1 MDAGRLR
8 RAGALGAVLA
18 LGATGL
24 VASGATADSNDRAA
38 KERATI
44 TMAVDGKDFVFEG
57 PRSVESGAKLEIV
70 NDTKPKKVGP
80 HTFSLVKK
88 GALPETKADA
98 KKCEQ
103 FKGVCGKVAQ
113 AHEVNPETF
122 EIGAPDVDVAKKGW
136 DASFGKEGDTWYTE
150 TEGEDTVRKVSAEP
164 GSKLYYLC
172 VVHPFMQGK
181 IKVK

>member
-1 MDAGRLR
+1 
-8 RAGALGAVLA
+8 VIA

-24 VASGATADSNDRAA
+24 VATGATADSNDRAA
-38 KERATI
+38 KEKAVI
-44 TMAVDGKDFVFEG
+44 TMAVDGKDFIFEG
-57 PRSVESGAKLEIV
+57 PKSVESGAKLEIV

-88 GALPETKADA
+88 NTLPETKQDG
-98 KKCEQ
+98 KNCEQ
-103 FKGVCGKVAQ
+103 FKGICGKVAA

-150 TEGEDTVRKVSAEP
+150 TEGEETSRKVSAEA
-164 GSKLYYLC
+164 GTKLYYLC